1 MLRPYGKVVA
11 SPYEVMHTEQSI
23 RELIDRIG
31 SLEGEARVVME
42 ATGAYHLPLL
52 ETLKSEGIFVGA
64 VLLEQ
69 NEAWST
75 GKLYFDVTEYRES
88 FAEEKKAALSAS
100 MLASSELPR
109 EEEAAED
116 CADVRAA

>member
-1 MLRPYGKVVA
+1 MVCMLRPYGKVVA

-100 MLASSELPR
+100 MRASSELPR
-109 EEEAAED
+109 EEEA
-116 CADVRAA
+116 VTLPG